1 MKQNNL
7 YLALITILI
16 VVIFYVSVSE
26 NVVNNSKVNNV
37 LNKLTDGEVNT
48 VLLLAIICLTLTE
61 DLHIGFLL
69 ATIYLIVLIRAN
81 KNKEGFESGPSPLN
95 CKTYGNSRE
104 KTGVAFY
111 PLHSNMDENL
121 AC

>member
-16 VVIFYVSVSE
+16 VIIFYVSVSE

-37 LNKLTDGEVNT
+37 LTKLTNGEVNT
-48 VLLLAIICLTLTE
+48 VLLLAIIGLTLTE

-69 ATIYLIVLIRAN
+69 ANIYLIVLIRSN

-95 CKTYGNSRE
+95 CKTYGNSKE
-104 KTGVAFY
+104 KTGTSFY
-111 PLHSNMDENL
+111 PLHSNMEENL